1 MSKSH
6 WMYCEKRDKEANLK
20 HICYLQTLLNILTS
34 IWLWCPSVSG
44 YHLGLPPAV
53 WDIFDVLSTE
63 QKKYQPQKK
72 TKCKAPRIAP
82 GEISRIASPLGTFW
96 HRWLKTSAN
105 GTNASIGKVRWSTKK
120 TSQSEGAKRGETTTV
135 RTILFFLGGEY
146 RSKYLRHFYNFL

>member
-20 HICYLQTLLNILTS
+20 HIYVIYKHCWIYWQAFDYGVQVFLDTTS
-34 IWLWCPSVSG
+34 A
-44 YHLGLPPAV
+44 YHQQFG
-53 WDIFDVLSTE
+53 DIFDVLSTE

-135 RTILFFLGGEY
+135 RTILFFFGWWV
-146 RSKYLRHFYNFL
+146 